1 MGCTEIGFGCL
12 KRETHVKLF
21 FTMSRYDEFETKLEA
36 LMNEFADLDY
46 EDMADALEYES
57 ERARNMS
64 NRRG

>member
-1 MGCTEIGFGCL
+1 
-12 KRETHVKLF
+12 
-21 FTMSRYDEFETKLEA
+21 MSRYDEFETKLEA